1 MSKSW
6 HRRRWLQASGFAVLV
21 LLAATL
27 PLHGSNDA
35 SRDLASR
42 DSWRVFRGDLP
53 MTGVARGALSAE
65 PKLLWAVELGSDI
78 ESTVAIADG
87 TVYVATFD
95 GQLHAVELAGG
106 KRLWSY
112 RATDQIQIQSSPA
125 VLDGTVYF
133 GDGAGIFHAVDAK
146 SGKPRWTFETLGEII
161 SSATFWQ
168 DLVVFGSYDQFL
180 YALRRKDGSLAWK
193 VETGGYVHAT
203 PAILGDLTTVSG
215 CDGLLWLI
223 RLRDGS
229 VVEKIELGG
238 QAGSTPAMRGNRAYL
253 GTFENEVLG
262 IDLEARKVLWRYEHP
277 QRKFPYYASAAVI
290 DGVVLIGGRDKIF
303 RALDAETGATK
314 WERNL
319 ASRIDSSAV
328 VVGERAFVG
337 TKDGDLLAVSIGSG
351 ETVWQYQTGSGIVSS
366 PAVAAGRLVIGSLD
380 GVLYCFG

>member
-1 MSKSW
+1 M
-6 HRRRWLQASGFAVLV
+6 RRSSPGWVRWSLWVAGMVAAS
-21 LLAATL
+21 L
-27 PLHGSNDA
+27 PLHA
-35 SRDLASR
+35 SDDTPREVGTK

-53 MTGVARGALSAE
+53 MTGVAKSALAAQ
-65 PKLLWAVELGSDI
+65 PKLLWAAELGSDI
-78 ESTVAIADG
+78 ESTAAIADG

-95 GQLHAVELAGG
+95 GRLHAVELSSG
-106 KRLWSY
+106 KKLWSY
-112 RATDQIQIQSSPA
+112 GATDQIQIQSSPA
-125 VLDGTVYF
+125 VLEGTVYF

-146 SGKPRWTFETLGEII
+146 TGQKRWTFETLGEII
-161 SSATFWQ
+161 SSATFWR

-215 CDGLLWLI
+215 CDGLLWFI

-238 QAGSTPAMRGNRAYL
+238 QAGSTPAMRGNRAFL

-262 IDLEARKVLWRYEHP
+262 IDLDARKVLWRYEHP
-277 QRKFPYYASAAVI
+277 QRKFPYYASAALAE
-290 DGVVLIGGRDKIF
+290 GSLLIGGRDKIF
-303 RALDAETGATK
+303 RSLDAETGATK

-319 ASRIDSSAV
+319 GSRIDSSAV
-328 VVGERAFVG
+328 VVGDRAYLG
-337 TKDGDLLAVSIGSG
+337 TKDGDLLAVSVASG
-351 ETVWQYQTGSGIVSS
+351 ETVWEYDSGSGFVSS
-366 PAVAAGRLVIGSLD
+366 PAVAAGKLVIGSLD